1 MIYGLSPVEKVEGR
15 EKSTVPLPELKENGT
30 VSDPNVPSKAIEN
43 SYQEIVPQD
52 QKDIAELKEHSN
64 GFETNEIQISLAVTE
79 ADSVGLE
86 ANKQRKKMEDFQD
99 QAAECNGNSY
109 EEIMNLRL
117 QLQQSHLALS
127 GSEKLVA
134 ELRESL
140 SGAEQRAEQ
149 LAFDLTEGLFLSR
162 NLECSLGIM

>member
-1 MIYGLSPVEKVEGR
+1 MTYGLSPVEKVER
-15 EKSTVPLPELKENGT
+15 PEKSTVPLPELKENVA
-30 VSDPNVPSKAIEN
+30 VSDPNVLSKAIEN
-43 SYQEIVPQD
+43 SYQEIVPQGH
-52 QKDIAELKEHSN
+52 KEEHSN
-64 GFETNEIQISLAVTE
+64 GFETKEIGTLLAVAE

-86 ANKQRKKMEDFQD
+86 ENKQRKEMEDFQD

-109 EEIMNLRL
+109 EEITNLRL

-140 SGAEQRAEQ
+140 SAAEQRAEQ
-149 LAFDLTEGLFLSR
+149 LALDLTEGLFL
-162 NLECSLGIM
+162 